1 MTRRILLH
9 VGSPKCGSTYLQQ
22 VMKHN
27 TESLAAAGVCY
38 PEVEGTHPGNAG
50 ALAEVDLATVVRWFA
65 PGIDTVVLSHE
76 DLFSMAKKGDALHAI
91 TRAEKISVQVIMF
104 LRPFSEFMF
113 GDYSQFMK
121 QHFESYLTKRE
132 PYGGMNFRDF
142 TMRRANSMKPAVY
155 ARNWNVRFDENPII
169 LAGHREI
176 RSVIE
181 RLIGPEAVASWDVHP
196 TLTNPSLRMEDCD
209 RIAAAMRDRAIP
221 DEDIREM
228 LREAYRQTNAPD
240 VGKTAERIA
249 FAEAEFAPQN
259 ELLLSE
265 FGFDN
270 RRKG

>member
-22 VMKHN
+22 VMRQN
-27 TESLAAAGVCY
+27 GESLAAAGVCY
-38 PEVEGTHPGNAG
+38 PEPEGGHPGNAG
-50 ALAEVDLATVVRWFA
+50 ALADVDAARVESWFSA
-65 PGIDTVVLSHE
+65 GIDTVVLSHE

-91 TRAEKISVQVIMF
+91 TARERISVQVIMF

-121 QHFESYLTKRE
+121 QHFESYLSKRE
-132 PYGGMNFRDF
+132 PYGGMSFRDF
-142 TMRRANSMKPAVY
+142 TERRARTMKPAAY
-155 ARNWNVRFDENPII
+155 ARNWNVRFDQNRII

-176 RSVIE
+176 RRVIE
-181 RLIGPEAVASWDVHP
+181 GLIGPQAVANWEVHP

-209 RIAAAMRDRAIP
+209 RIAAAMRDREIP
-221 DEDIREM
+221 DEAIRDM
-228 LREAYRQTNAPD
+228 LRAAYRQTAD
-240 VGKTAERIA
+240 ADAGKTAERVA
-249 FAEAEFAPQN
+249 FAEAQFAAQN

-270 RRKG
+270 RRAS